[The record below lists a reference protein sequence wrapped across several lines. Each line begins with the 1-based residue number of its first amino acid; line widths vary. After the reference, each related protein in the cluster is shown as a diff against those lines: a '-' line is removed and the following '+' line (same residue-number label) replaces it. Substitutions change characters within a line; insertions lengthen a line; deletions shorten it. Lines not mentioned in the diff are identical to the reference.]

1 MAAPESVDSG
11 TGPNPSLY
19 NSLRSFWGVLVA
31 ILYTRL
37 DLATLELEEEATRAV
52 QLVAVIMGALL
63 CIGITLFFIMFFLV
77 VAFWEQR
84 VLVLGIICSVGVIGC
99 AVLVLVARKMIIER
113 PKFLSHTLA
122 ELKRDVERL
131 KPVHKTDGTSL

>member
-11 TGPNPSLY
+11 ANQSLY
-19 NSLRSFWGVLVA
+19 VSLRSFWGVLVA

-77 VAFWEQR
+77 VAFWNQA
-84 VLVLGIICSVGVIGC
+84 LIVLGIICAVGIIGC
-99 AVLVLVARKMIIER
+99 AVLVFIAQKMIVKR

-122 ELKRDVERL
+122 ELKRDIEGL
-131 KPVHKTDGTSL
+131 KPASKPSEPSV

>member
-1 MAAPESVDSG
+1 MSAPEHVDSSA
-11 TGPNPSLY
+11 NPSLY
-19 NSLRSFWGVLVA
+19 SSLRSFWGVVVA

-77 VAFWEQR
+77 VTFWDHR
-84 VLVLGIICSVGVIGC
+84 VLVLGIICAVGVVGS
-99 AVLVLVARKMIIER
+99 AVLVFVAKKMITER
-113 PKFLSHTLA
+113 PKFLSQTLA
-122 ELKRDVERL
+122 ELRRDIEGLR
-131 KPVHKTDGTSL
+131 PVAKKDEASV